1 MFTLPHAQ
9 SRSGKSAAFCDGVP
23 RRGFLCAGTL
33 TYGGLTLAN
42 ILRLRSAALASQ
54 TTLPTRQD
62 TSVIFVELAG
72 GPTQFETYDP
82 KPKAPREYRG
92 DFGITHT
99 NLAGTHFC
107 ELMPKQSRMLDKLAI
122 VRSIQHGHNSHDP
135 SSHLS
140 QTGYYKSGPKGGPN
154 QLPCFGSIVAKLRG
168 PNHAALPAYVAIPRI
183 MRNGQSAFLGQA
195 YNPFETISDPNDPK
209 FHVRNLTLA
218 RDLNIR
224 RLENRRSLLSALDA
238 RQQLQDLQES
248 ASAVDD
254 FSRQAF
260 DLVHGSRAKKAF
272 DLSQESNALRDRY
285 GRNTVGQSM
294 LLARRLVE
302 SGVTCV
308 TVRCTGW
315 DDHNNIAPNLRKRAP
330 VYDQAIATLIEELF
344 DRGLQEKVLVIAMGE
359 FGRTPRINKN
369 AGRDH
374 WGALMSVLLAG
385 GGLKTGIVGASNSK
399 GEVPVECQYRP
410 ENVLAM
416 MYRHLGIN
424 PETTFDDLSGRPR
437 HVLEQRELI
446 QELL

>member
-1 MFTLPHAQ
+1 MLTLSHDQPAPG
-9 SRSGKSAAFCDGVP
+9 RDGLFCDGIQ

-33 TYGGLTLAN
+33 TLGGLTLAN
-42 ILRLRSAALASQ
+42 ILRHRSALSASEP
-54 TTLPTRQD
+54 TGTLRQD

-92 DFGITHT
+92 AFGITQT
-99 NLAGTHFC
+99 NLPGTHFC
-107 ELMPKQSRMLDKLAI
+107 ELMPQQSRMLDKLAI

-168 PNHAALPAYVAIPRI
+168 PNHLALPAYVAIPRI

-195 YNPFETISDPNDPK
+195 YNPFETVSDPNDPK
-209 FHVRNLTLA
+209 FHVRNLTIASEL
-218 RDLNIR
+218 DIS

-238 RQQLQDLQES
+238 RKKLRDLQES

-254 FSRQAF
+254 FSRRAF
-260 DLVHGSRAKKAF
+260 DLVHGSRARKAF
-272 DLSQESNALRDRY
+272 DLSQEPNALRDRY

-302 SGVTCV
+302 AGVTCV

-330 VYDQAIATLIEELF
+330 VYDQAIATLIDELF

-385 GGLKTGIVGASNSK
+385 GGLKPGVVGASNSK

-416 MYRHLGIN
+416 MYHHLGIN
-424 PETTFDDLSGRPR
+424 SETTFDDLSGRPR
-437 HVLEQRELI
+437 YILERRELI